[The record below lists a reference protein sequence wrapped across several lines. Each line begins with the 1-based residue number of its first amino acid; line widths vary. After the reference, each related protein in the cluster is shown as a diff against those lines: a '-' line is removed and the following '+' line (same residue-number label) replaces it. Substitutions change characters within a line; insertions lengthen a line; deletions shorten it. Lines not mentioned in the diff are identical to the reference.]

1 MIGRITAIDNIQI
14 DNWKEIKSLLMNAL
28 ALDPPSRSDFLDRQ
42 HISPEI
48 RSEVESL
55 LALED
60 AADGIFDKSALELSK
75 EFLLDHAEDLS
86 VGNGQTIGPY
96 KLVSELGLGGMGA
109 VYLAERSDER
119 FEQQVAIKL
128 LKREFNVD
136 RLRRSF
142 KREIDILAK
151 LSHPNIA
158 TIYDTGT
165 TTDGIPYIVMEYI
178 DGVPIDR
185 YCDQHGLG
193 LIERLKLFNKASEAV
208 GYAHQNLIVHR
219 DIKPSNIL
227 VSSDGVPKLLDF
239 GISKALD
246 SAEDGSS
253 TTIMGAMTPEYA
265 SPEQIDGGRITT
277 STDIYSLGMVLFKLL
292 TGTYPYNFKKG
303 SSSDILREITDEDPI
318 LPSQTEDTR
327 SSVERNEL
335 KGDIDNIVLK
345 ALSKEPQNRYSTV
358 RQFAEDIWRYIDGEP
373 VTARPATVSYRLN
386 KFYKRNKI
394 AVTAGVLIFATLIG
408 GISVA
413 LWQARIA
420 HANAAVAVAESDN
433 AKDEQKKA
441 EKISSF
447 MMKFFRYANPKWY
460 AEGYPFGGET
470 RVIDA
475 LDDMAP
481 KIDTEFADQPDVLA
495 EMHHHFG
502 DAFMARKEPGGRE
515 KAKFHFQ
522 RAFEVRRSY
531 YGGWHE
537 LLAKDMLYL
546 YWVQEPPR
554 SEEAVKML
562 SDAIVMMRATNPKNL
577 NLPYMLEDYFHRL
590 SDDEYAQLHEMFLRN
605 VPQPAPNDKY
615 LAADQLFDEMLGL
628 LNLHFP
634 KDSEQV
640 VYQKCSAMSLKFK
653 VGKTAQAEE
662 FYEECRKRYESDTL
676 SEKTKSNG
684 AITNRLAEYRKLL
697 AQRAVD

>member
-1 MIGRITAIDNIQI
+1 MIGGITAIETLQVA
-14 DNWKEIKSLLMNAL
+14 NWKEIKSLLIDAL
-28 ALDPPSRSDFLDRQ
+28 ALAPSSRPDFLDRQ
-42 HISPEI
+42 PISADI
-48 RSEVESL
+48 RREVESL

-60 AADGIFDKSALELSK
+60 AADGIFNTPAIELSK
-75 EFLLDHAEDLS
+75 DFLIDQADDLS
-86 VGNGQTIGPY
+86 VINGQMIGPY

-109 VYLAERSDER
+109 VYLAERSDDR
-119 FEQQVAIKL
+119 FKQQVAIKL

-165 TTDGIPYIVMEYI
+165 TSDGIPYIVMEYI

-185 YCDQHGLG
+185 YCDQHGLH
-193 LIERLKLFNKASEAV
+193 LVERLKLFNKASEAV

-227 VSSDGVPKLLDF
+227 VSPDGVPKLLDF

-246 SAEDGSS
+246 TADETGG

-265 SPEQIDGGRITT
+265 SPEQIDGARITT
-277 STDIYSLGMVLFKLL
+277 STDIYSLGMVLFKML
-292 TGTYPYNFKKG
+292 TGTYPYDFKKG
-303 SSSDILREITDEDPI
+303 SSGDILREITAEDPI
-318 LPSQTEDTR
+318 LPSHAAETKA
-327 SSVERNEL
+327 SVERNLL

-345 ALSKEPQNRYSTV
+345 ALSKKPQDRYSTV
-358 RQFAEDIWRYIDGEP
+358 KQFAEDLWRYIDGEP

-394 AVTAGVLIFATLIG
+394 AVTAGLLIFATLIG

-413 LWQARIA
+413 LWQTQIA
-420 HANAAVAVAESDN
+420 QANAAVAVAESDN

-441 EKISSF
+441 EKISGF
-447 MMKFFRYANPKWY
+447 MMKFFRYANPRWY
-460 AEGYPFGGET
+460 AEGYASGGEA

-475 LDDMAP
+475 LNDLAP
-481 KIDTEFADQPDVLA
+481 KIDVEFADQPDVLA
-495 EMHHHFG
+495 EMHHQFG
-502 DAFMARKEPGGRE
+502 DAYLTRGELGGRE
-515 KAKFHFQ
+515 KAEAHFK
-522 RAFEVRRSY
+522 RAYELRRAY

-537 LLAKDMLYL
+537 LVAKDMLYL
-546 YWVQEPPR
+546 YWVQKPPR
-554 SEEAVKML
+554 PEEAIKML
-562 SDAIVMMRATNPKNL
+562 SDSIVMMRATNPKNL

-590 SDDEYAQLHEMFLRN
+590 SDDEAAAMHDVFLRN

-628 LNLHFP
+628 LRMHFP
-634 KDSEQV
+634 EDRDQIV
-640 VYQKCSAMSLKFK
+640 HQKCAGMSLKFK
-653 VGKTAQAEE
+653 VGKTNDAEE
-662 FYEECRKRYESDTL
+662 FYQSCMTHYEIPS
-676 SEKTKSNG
+676 SNG
-684 AITNRLAEYRKLL
+684 EAKSSPVNLKRLAEFRKL
-697 AQRAVD
+697 AGKQ

>member
-1 MIGRITAIDNIQI
+1 MFGSTTTIGTIQQQ
-14 DNWKEIKSLLMNAL
+14 NWKEVKSLLIDAL
-28 ALDPPSRSDFLDRQ
+28 ALDPQSRPDFLDRQ
-42 HISPEI
+42 PISADI
-48 RSEVESL
+48 RRDVESL

-60 AADGIFDKSALELSK
+60 AADGAFDTPALELSK
-75 EFLLDHAEDLS
+75 DFLLDHADGLS
-86 VGNGQTIGPY
+86 DINGQMIGPY

-109 VYLAERSDER
+109 VYLAERSDDR
-119 FEQQVAIKL
+119 FKQQVAIKL

-158 TIYDTGT
+158 TIFDTGT
-165 TTDGIPYIVMEYI
+165 TSDGIPYIVMEYI

-185 YCDQHGLG
+185 YCDQHGMDLV
-193 LIERLKLFNKASEAV
+193 ERLKLFNKASEAV
-208 GYAHQNLIVHR
+208 AFAHQNLIVHR

-227 VSSDGVPKLLDF
+227 VRADGVPKLLDF

-246 SAEDGSS
+246 PTEETGG

-277 STDIYSLGMVLFKLL
+277 STDIYSLGMVLFKML
-292 TGTYPYNFKKG
+292 TGTYPYDLKKG
-303 SSSDILREITDEDPI
+303 SNSDFLREIAAGDPK
-318 LPSQTEDTR
+318 LPSQAAEMRT
-327 SSVERNEL
+327 SVERSLL

-345 ALSKEPQNRYSTV
+345 ALSKKPQDRYSTV
-358 RQFAEDIWRYIDGEP
+358 KQFSEDLWRYIDGEP
-373 VTARPATVSYRLN
+373 VTARPATVTYRLN

-394 AVTAGVLIFATLIG
+394 AVTAGVLIVATLVG
-408 GISVA
+408 GISVS
-413 LWQARIA
+413 LWQTQVAQ
-420 HANAAVAVAESDN
+420 ANAAVAVAESDN

-460 AEGYPFGGET
+460 AEGYASGGEA

-475 LDDMAP
+475 INDLAP

-502 DAFMARKEPGGRE
+502 DAYLTRGEPGGRD
-515 KAKFHFQ
+515 KAEAHFK
-522 RAFEVRRSY
+522 RAHELRRAY

-537 LLAKDMLYL
+537 LVAKDMLYL
-546 YWVQEPPR
+546 YWVHKPPR
-554 SEEAVKML
+554 PEEAVKLL

-590 SDDEYAQLHEMFLRN
+590 SDDESAALHDVFLRN

-615 LAADQLFDEMLGL
+615 LAANQLFDEMLGL
-628 LNLHFP
+628 LRMHFP
-634 KDSEQV
+634 EDTAQIV
-640 VYQKCSAMSLKFK
+640 HQKCAGMALKVK
-653 VGKTAQAEE
+653 VGKIPEAEE
-662 FYEECRKRYESDTL
+662 LYEACNAYYTTPLPSGETRSSSSNL
-676 SEKTKSNG
+676 EK
-684 AITNRLAEYRKLL
+684 LAEFRKLTGKE
-697 AQRAVD
+697 